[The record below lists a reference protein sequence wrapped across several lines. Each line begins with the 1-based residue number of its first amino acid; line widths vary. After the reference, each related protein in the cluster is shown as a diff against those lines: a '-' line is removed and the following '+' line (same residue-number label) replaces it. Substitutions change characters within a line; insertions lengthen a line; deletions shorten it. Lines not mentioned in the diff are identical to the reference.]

1 MLPSFIVVLAAEGGS
16 IVFVIV
22 LIISVISWIVNLV
35 QGNKPNGKPG
45 NRPRPGNQGQSELEK
60 FLQQVVGNKPEP
72 EPEKKRP
79 AAANKP
85 ARAAGGE
92 KKGGKSKPQ
101 SQRPSTAQRPAAS
114 ARPTPADRPGARLS
128 QTHLTPTTVG
138 DGVRGLGSSPLEPR
152 NVDGLVIQNVG
163 ATVQRDIGDAVRRD
177 IGVDGTLLVAAQRA
191 PVHPLIQALRNPQG
205 IRQAIMM
212 SEILNRPKS
221 LR

>member
-1 MLPSFIVVLAAEGGS
+1 MHPSFIVVLAAEGGV
-16 IVFVIV
+16 VFVIV

-45 NRPRPGNQGQSELEK
+45 NRPRPANQGQSELEK

-79 AAANKP
+79 APAPKP
-85 ARAAGGE
+85 VGVTGRD
-92 KKGGKSKPQ
+92 KKSGKSKPQ
-101 SQRPSTAQRPAAS
+101 SQRPAAAQRPAAS
-114 ARPTPADRPGARLS
+114 SRPAPADRPGARLS

-138 DGVRGLGSSPLEPR
+138 DGVRSHVSSHLEPR
-152 NVDGLVIQNVG
+152 NVDALVKRDVEG
-163 ATVQRDIGDAVRRD
+163 AVQRDIGDAVRRD
-177 IGVDGTLLVAAQRA
+177 IGVDGTLLTVQRA

>member
-1 MLPSFIVVLAAEGGS
+1 MHPSFIVVLAAEGG

-79 AAANKP
+79 AAAPKP
-85 ARAAGGE
+85 ARATGGE

-101 SQRPSTAQRPAAS
+101 SQRPAASQRPA
-114 ARPTPADRPGARLS
+114 PADRPGARLS

-177 IGVDGTLLVAAQRA
+177 IGVDGTLLVVAQRA